1 MIIVKRIIIFFLFV
15 TVLHS
20 VHAQSSK
27 VDSLDNL
34 ISKSANDTARINLV
48 IQKIKLLDAVN
59 LDSSILLSNQTLK
72 ETKRIKYYKAQIA
85 IQHALARN
93 YSLKGDYKSAQE
105 NLTALEQLIKSSKDS
120 TQYADLYGSYGGMYG
135 IKASYDTAIGF
146 LKKAVGII
154 ERTGYTP
161 TLMKYYRELGI
172 GYQQQSNYSLGL
184 FYYQAALKL
193 AEKAKDEIAQAY
205 VLVNMGGTY
214 IAMGDTLRSEQAYK
228 KSITIAEK
236 NNLRN
241 VEAYAYSNLA
251 YLLEAKREWQQAYE
265 FGMKAAAIGGT
276 MGDQVI
282 QSASLSKAARALANM
297 NRFAEAI
304 QVARHAIIVADSS
317 GQSINISQAYASMG
331 NILFLQKKYG
341 EAIPFYEKGIAV
353 SNPNYF
359 NEFTGGMYTELSEC
373 YEKTGNT
380 GKALEAYKKY
390 DEIKDSTRSMENIQ
404 KATELT
410 MNYEFE
416 KKQAVA
422 KAEQDRK
429 DADAKRI
436 KNQQLFTILAL
447 GVIVLAA
454 IIIAIIQFRSNKH
467 KHKANIALQQQKEKV
482 ESTLTELK
490 STQAQLIQSEK
501 MASLGELTA
510 GIAHE
515 IQNPLNFVNNF
526 SDVNTELLVEMK
538 DEIDKGNLQEVKSI
552 ADDVIDNEQKI
563 NHHGKRADAIVKG
576 MLQHSR
582 SSTSEKEPT
591 DINKLADEYLR
602 LCYHGLRA
610 KDQFFNATMQTDY
623 DQNLEKVNINPQDIG
638 RVLLNLYNNAFY
650 AVASPP
656 PNGGIADPDKT
667 HNPTVWVSTKKVGHR
682 VLISVKD
689 NGPGVP
695 QKVLDKI
702 FQPFFTTK
710 PTGQGTGLGLSLS
723 YDIIKAHGGEL
734 KVETKDGEGAEF
746 IIELPC

>member
-1 MIIVKRIIIFFLFV
+1 MIIVKRITIAFLFV

-27 VDSLDNL
+27 IDSINNL
-34 ISKSANDTARINLV
+34 ISKSASDTARINLV
-48 IQKIKLLDAVN
+48 LQKIKLLNDVN

-72 ETKRIKYYKAQIA
+72 ETKRIKYYKAQLA
-85 IQHALARN
+85 IQHTLVRN

-105 NLTALEQLIKSSKDS
+105 TLTALEQLVRSSSDS
-120 TQYADLYGSYGGMYG
+120 TEYADLYGSYGGMYG

-161 TLMKYYRELGI
+161 TLIRYYRELGI
-172 GYQQQSNYSLGL
+172 DYQQQSNYSRGL

-193 AEKAKDEIAQAY
+193 AEKAKDETAQAY
-205 VLVNMGGTY
+205 VLVNMGAIYDAT
-214 IAMGDTLRSEQAYK
+214 GDKLRSEQVYK

-241 VEAYAYSNLA
+241 VEAYAYSNLIE
-251 YLLEAKREWQQAYE
+251 LLEAKSEWQQAYE
-265 FGMKAAAIGGT
+265 FGMKAAAIGRA
-276 MGDQVI
+276 MGDQAI
-282 QSASLSKAARALANM
+282 QSASLSKAARNLANM
-297 NRFAEAI
+297 NRFPEAI
-304 QVARHAIIVADSS
+304 QVARHAVIVADSA
-317 GQSINISQAYASMG
+317 GQSFITSQAYASMG
-331 NILFLQKKYG
+331 SVLFLQKKYS
-341 EAIPFYEKGIAV
+341 EAIPFYEKGIAAGA
-353 SNPNYF
+353 SDYF

-373 YEKTGNT
+373 YDKTGNT
-380 GKALEAYKKY
+380 GKALETYKKY
-390 DEIKDSTRSMENIQ
+390 DEIKDSTRSRENIQ
-404 KATELT
+404 KATELN

-429 DADAKRI
+429 DADARRI

-467 KHKANIALQQQKEKV
+467 KHKANIALTQQKEKV

-526 SDVNTELLVEMK
+526 SEVNKELLAEMK
-538 DEIDKGNLQEVKSI
+538 DEMSKGNIDDANTI
-552 ADDVIDNEQKI
+552 ANDVMENSEKI

-576 MLQHSR
+576 MLQHSQK
-582 SSTSEKEPT
+582 SSGQKEFA
-591 DINKLADEYLR
+591 DVNALCDEYLR
-602 LCYHGLRA
+602 LSYHGLRA
-610 KDQFFNATMQTDY
+610 KDQNFNADIKTDF
-623 DQNLEKVNINPQDIG
+623 DESIGKINVVAQDIG
-638 RVLLNLYNNAFY
+638 RVLLNLYNNTFY
-650 AVASPP
+650 ATNAKQKT
-656 PNGGIADPDKT
+656 ADESYEPK
-667 HNPTVWVSTKKVGHR
+667 VSVSTKKLNNKVEIR
-682 VLISVKD
+682 VKD
-689 NGPGVP
+689 NGNGIP
-695 QKVLDKI
+695 QNIIDKI

-723 YDIIKAHGGEL
+723 YDIVKAHGGEI
-734 KVETKDGEGAEF
+734 KVESKENEGSEF
-746 IIELPC
+746 IITLLTFSQS